1 MREVAFRKVSQVM
14 TSSPLVFSSTD
25 TVSEFLGYIRQ
36 PGLFE
41 ALVVFRNKIGV
52 VTARDI
58 LDVMHPERTLLG
70 KVARRISPLGKE
82 ATVLDAV
89 DLMFSNRVKTIPV
102 AEDGRIVGAVSSIGV
117 VEALISSP
125 AFQELTCGDV
135 MRLPIA
141 SVKEDDQVS
150 TVRVIM
156 REYDV
161 GDLPVVNYEGE
172 LKGVVT
178 ARDMA
183 LRLLQPEES
192 MTQGDFD
199 GESVRA
205 WGIPVGDLMDTN
217 PLTARA
223 EDPIVDLFRSFKRL
237 RKETCMVV
245 GSTGLL
251 NIVTPMEMIAPLTLF
266 RFKERIHVYILGL
279 PETGDFLDAMTIQDK
294 IYRTLG
300 RGIAFRDDI
309 REVVVD
315 VKRRK
320 RNGTRVLYQVKANV
334 YSSTKPLTLT
344 AHGWYLAEVF
354 DELCRM
360 LDRALVRS
368 KKRGLRPRDRRETRL
383 ARRETLGER
392 RKT

>member
-1 MREVAFRKVSQVM
+1 
-14 TSSPLVFSSTD
+14 
-25 TVSEFLGYIRQ
+25 
-36 PGLFE
+36 
-41 ALVVFRNKIGV
+41 
-52 VTARDI
+52 
-58 LDVMHPERTLLG
+58 
-70 KVARRISPLGKE
+70 
-82 ATVLDAV
+82 
-89 DLMFSNRVKTIPV
+89 
-102 AEDGRIVGAVSSIGV
+102 
-117 VEALISSP
+117 
-125 AFQELTCGDV
+125 
-135 MRLPIA
+135 
-141 SVKEDDQVS
+141 
-150 TVRVIM
+150 
-156 REYDV
+156 
-161 GDLPVVNYEGE
+161 
-172 LKGVVT
+172 
-178 ARDMA
+178 
-183 LRLLQPEES
+183 
-192 MTQGDFD
+192 
-199 GESVRA
+199 
-205 WGIPVGDLMDTN
+205 
-217 PLTARA
+217 
-223 EDPIVDLFRSFKRL
+223 
-237 RKETCMVV
+237 
-245 GSTGLL
+245 
-251 NIVTPMEMIAPLTLF
+251 MIAPLTLF